1 MTPRVPRTLLARAA
15 PRSTPLLAAR
25 PTLLPHL
32 PRLAPPSHGLRF
44 LHASPARHATTS
56 STTVY
61 STGSSCPQC
70 GTPFPRSLTPLCP
83 SCSSLLPPP
92 PPTTTYFELFGLEP
106 TYDIDTKALKRVF
119 LQLQQKVHPDM
130 FSGKGD
136 VENWAKAWSGR
147 VNDAYKALVNDR
159 ERGEYLLSLHDVT
172 IGEGDPV
179 TDPELLMNIME
190 TREALEEASTEEE
203 VAEIRRQNADATKE
217 AKAALSSALSS
228 SPPDLET
235 ARNLVIELK
244 YFDNIDT
251 VCKEWQPGQRIE
263 LQH

>member
-1 MTPRVPRTLLARAA
+1 MHRTLPRSVCARAA
-15 PRSTPLLAAR
+15 RTTRLAAVTR
-25 PTLLPHL
+25 PTPP
-32 PRLAPPSHGLRF
+32 PRLPQACISRHLSSS
-44 LHASPARHATTS
+44 AVRHATTTS
-56 STTVY
+56 QTVY
-61 STGSSCPQC
+61 TTGSACPSC
-70 GTPFPRSLTPLCP
+70 GTPLPKQLTPLCP
-83 SCSSLLPPP
+83 SCSALLPPP
-92 PPTTTYFELFGLEP
+92 PPTTTYFDLFSLSP
-106 TYDIDTKALKRVF
+106 TYDLDRAALKRTF

-130 FSGKGD
+130 FSGKG
-136 VENWAKAWSGR
+136 ETEGWAKAWSGK

-203 VAEIRRQNADATKE
+203 VAQIREQNKEATKE
-217 AKAALSSALSS
+217 AIAALSAALSA

-251 VCKEWQPGQRIE
+251 VCREWQPGQRIE
-263 LQH
+263 LSH

>member
-1 MTPRVPRTLLARAA
+1 MAYNIARTTLHCAARVPVAA
-15 PRSTPLLAAR
+15 PVVPTLRPLLPLRRPNLPSISRYVHSTP
-25 PTLLPHL
+25 
-32 PRLAPPSHGLRF
+32 PRR
-44 LHASPARHATTS
+44 ATAT
-56 STTVY
+56 STTAY
-61 STGSSCPQC
+61 STGSTCSQC
-70 GTPFPRSLTPLCP
+70 GTPFPPKLCPLCP
-83 SCSSLLPPP
+83 SCSALLPPP
-92 PPTTTYFELFGLEP
+92 PPTTTFFELFGLRP
-106 TYDIDTKALKRVF
+106 AYDLDIKALKRVF

-147 VNDAYKALVNDR
+147 VNDAYKALVNER

-190 TREALEEASTEEE
+190 TREALEQASTEEE
-203 VAEIRRQNADATKE
+203 VAEIRRSNADATKE
-217 AKAALSSALSS
+217 AVSALSSALSAT
-228 SPPDLET
+228 PPDLET

>member
-1 MTPRVPRTLLARAA
+1 MAHRLSRALLRCTAR
-15 PRSTPLLAAR
+15 RTPLALAAR
-25 PTLLPHL
+25 PTPLPL
-32 PRLAPPSHGLRF
+32 SSPRPPSLPAHRS
-44 LHASPARHATTS
+44 LHASACTRATTTS
-56 STTVY
+56 QTVY
-61 STGSSCPQC
+61 TTGSACPQC
-70 GTPFPRSLTPLCP
+70 GAPLPKTLAPLCP
-83 SCSSLLPPP
+83 SCSQLLPPP
-92 PPTTTYFELFGLEP
+92 PPSSTYFDLFGLDP
-106 TYDIDTKALKRVF
+106 TYAIDVKALKRTF

-147 VNDAYKALVNDR
+147 VNDAYKALSNDR

-203 VAEIRRQNADATKE
+203 VAEIRRRNADASKE
-217 AKAALSSALSS
+217 AIAALGSALSI

-244 YFDNIDT
+244 YFENIDV
-251 VCKEWQPGQRIE
+251 VCREWQPGQRIE